1 MVIIGMMS
9 YPTEA
14 ANEIGK
20 RFLALKALPTDITM
34 RGPYIYSSKGV
45 GIQTLTIYE
54 CDKSKLADTSEL
66 IGTRYAAFFGVPGFT
81 YSIQVWFAVS
91 EALKMIGLA

>member
-20 RFLALKALPTDITM
+20 RFLGLKALPTHITM
-34 RGPYIYSSKGV
+34 KGPYISSLKGE
-45 GIQTLTIYE
+45 GIQTLTVYE
-54 CDKSKLADTSEL
+54 CEKSKLADTYEL
-66 IGTRYAAFFGVPGFT
+66 IGSRYATFFGVPGFT
-81 YSIQVWFAVS
+81 YSIQAWFDVG